1 MLNSFVGSKRDARVT
16 GNFLEGSTI
25 ARKARK
31 RDKCE
36 KNMDFGVLPAGAEG
50 AKTFWGLSGVYKA
63 TTQKEKNW
71 HPKIKIDTQFL
82 WFWFWICFYI
92 CSYLPLKNWS
102 FSNNLLLG
110 GTNLVINQQQF
121 KAHSYSV
128 GQWSEDIFWCSQI
141 Y

>member
-1 MLNSFVGSKRDARVT
+1 MLNLFLGNIRDARVSLEF
-16 GNFLEGSTI
+16 FLGCLELLEKLEKGRSV
-25 ARKARK
+25 
-31 RDKCE
+31 
-36 KNMDFGVLPAGAEG
+36 KNMDFGVLPRGAEG
-50 AKTFWGLSGVYKA
+50 AKTFKGLSGVYEN

-92 CSYLPLKNWS
+92 CLYLPLKNWS

-128 GQWSEDIFWCSQI
+128 GQWSEDIFCCSKI